1 MLSMSSSLLKLAMLL
16 NEPLDDMSSRVG
28 LERGDRDIGEPSEED
43 VDMDDIPEDATDVF
57 LDASLF
63 IIGIM
68 EKGPDCCCPVFC

>member
-1 MLSMSSSLLKLAMLL
+1 MLSMSSFRLKLAMLL
-16 NEPLDDMSSRVG
+16 NELLDDMSSRVG

-68 EKGPDCCCPVFC
+68 EKGPDCCCPDFC